1 MATKFTWRT
10 VLSVL
15 LIVLFGHLAWAT
27 ESEAEPQIDFDQ
39 WLKELR
45 LEARAAGV
53 SEATLDAA
61 LLGIAPLE
69 RVIEL
74 DRRQPEFT
82 QTFWG
87 YLDKRVTPQR
97 IERGRAL
104 MLEHGA
110 LLDQIRERYNVQ
122 PRFLVAFW
130 ALESNF
136 GDYTGKIPVIASL
149 VTLAYDQRRSAFF
162 RAQLLDALRI
172 LEARHINNEQMK
184 GSWAGAM
191 GQLQFMPS
199 TFVAYAKDGD
209 QDGRID
215 LWVSLPDVFASAAN
229 YLSKIG
235 WRGDQTWGRE
245 VRLPEGFDFNMATL
259 AIWKPIGEWQNLGV
273 RRADGRDLPNADI
286 EGSIIVPAGHGGP
299 AFLVYDNFRA
309 TLVWNRSINYAL
321 SVGYLADRLVGRPAL
336 VAQKPADERPLS
348 RAEVEEIQNHLTQL
362 GYDTGTP
369 DGVVGARTRAAIRS
383 YQRAAALPPDGY
395 PTPELLDGL
404 RDAVTN

>member
-1 MATKFTWRT
+1 MATKSKWQVALF
-10 VLSVL
+10 L
-15 LIVLFGHLAWAT
+15 LLTLLFGRLALGA
-27 ESEAEPQIDFDQ
+27 EAEPQIDFDQ
-39 WLKELR
+39 WLTELR
-45 LEARAAGV
+45 LEARAAGI

-69 RVIEL
+69 RVVEL

-87 YLDKRVTPQR
+87 YLDKRATPAR

-104 MLEHGA
+104 LVEHGA
-110 LLDQIRERYNVQ
+110 LLDRIRERYNVQ

-136 GDYTGKIPVIASL
+136 GDFTGKIPVVASL

-172 LEARHINNEQMK
+172 LDAGHIAASRMN
-184 GSWAGAM
+184 GSWAGAI

-199 TFVAYAKDGD
+199 TFIAYAKDGD
-209 QDGRID
+209 SDSRID
-215 LWVSLPDVFASAAN
+215 LWASLPDVFASAAN
-229 YLSKIG
+229 YLSAIG
-235 WRGDQTWGRE
+235 WHGDETWGRE
-245 VRLPEGFDFNMATL
+245 VRLPVGFDFNL
-259 AIWKPIGEWQNLGV
+259 AGLDRTMPIGQWQELGV
-273 RRADGRDLPNADI
+273 RRADGRDLPQADI
-286 EGSIIVPAGHGGP
+286 DGAIMVPAGHDGP

-309 TLVWNRSINYAL
+309 ILVWNRSLNYAL
-321 SVGYLADRLVGRPAL
+321 AVGYLADRLVGRPAL
-336 VAQKPADERPLS
+336 VAQKPADERPLK
-348 RAEVEEIQNHLTQL
+348 RVEVEEIQSYLTRL
-362 GYDTGTP
+362 GYNAGTP

-395 PTPELLDGL
+395 PTPELLTGL